1 MPMDEMKY
9 GYLFVQ
15 SGYEERAIR
24 YIERYLMDY
33 EATGLEKIQYRSREG
48 VRTQERNR
56 LMPGYVF
63 FRTVT
68 ELEESELRQVTGYVR
83 LLCYESGCWQL
94 YGADEA
100 FARYVFEKDG
110 LLGVST
116 ACKVGDEIRLIDG
129 PLKDHEGSI
138 LKMDRHRKNGLVAL
152 RCQGRVFQVWLP
164 FDVISPRTERKMD
177 EN

>member
-1 MPMDEMKY
+1 MDEMKY
-9 GYLFVQ
+9 GCLFVQ
-15 SGYEERAIR
+15 SGYEEQAIQ
-24 YIERYLMDY
+24 YIDRYLEDF
-33 EATGLEKIQYRSREG
+33 EAMGLEKIQYRSREG

-56 LMPGYVF
+56 LMSGYVF

-68 ELEESELRQVTGYVR
+68 DVDEYELRNVIGFIR
-83 LLCYESGCWQL
+83 LLCYESGDWQL
-94 YGADEA
+94 YGADER

-116 ACKVGDEIRLIDG
+116 ACKIGDEIRLIDG

-138 LKMDRHRKNGLVAL
+138 LKMDRHRKNGLIAL

-164 FDVISPRTERKMD
+164 FDVISPLTERKTD

>member
-9 GYLFVQ
+9 GCLFVQ

-24 YIERYLMDY
+24 YIERYLTDY

-68 ELEESELRQVTGYVR
+68 ELEDLLSHGYRAGRKRTATGNR
-83 LLCYESGCWQL
+83 
-94 YGADEA
+94 
-100 FARYVFEKDG
+100 
-110 LLGVST
+110 
-116 ACKVGDEIRLIDG
+116 IRAAAVL
-129 PLKDHEGSI
+129 
-138 LKMDRHRKNGLVAL
+138 
-152 RCQGRVFQVWLP
+152 
-164 FDVISPRTERKMD
+164 
-177 EN
+177 

>member
-9 GYLFVQ
+9 GCLFVQ

-24 YIERYLMDY
+24 YIERYLTDY

-100 FARYVFEKDG
+100 FARYVLKRTG
-110 LLGVST
+110 CS
-116 ACKVGDEIRLIDG
+116 ASQRPARLAM
-129 PLKDHEGSI
+129 KF
-138 LKMDRHRKNGLVAL
+138 A
-152 RCQGRVFQVWLP
+152 
-164 FDVISPRTERKMD
+164 
-177 EN
+177 